1 MEIKTLLTEERSI
14 TFKPV
19 EGKEYTKHK
28 YTIKKYTDLEYIE
41 DVINEAE
48 EYEMDEKEYKSAY
61 ELYVDDKSILKVVH
75 TDFRTV
81 NPSFTN
87 IFPEFSK
94 IVEEIENYGKL
105 EGETHNYPY
114 DGLMEDGK

>member
-14 TFKPV
+14 IFKPV

-28 YTIKKYTDLEYIE
+28 YTLKKYTDLEYIE

-48 EYEMDEKEYKSAY
+48 DYEMDEKDYKAAY
-61 ELYVDDKSILKVVH
+61 ELLVDDKSILKVVH

-81 NPSFTN
+81 DPSFTN

-105 EGETHNYPY
+105 EGETHN
-114 DGLMEDGK
+114 